1 MHIMLYG
8 ALIYLAVFVATIGP
22 VDADPLNMQ
31 ADAGVD
37 AKPDENVSETRGY
50 IRITSTG
57 SVDGNQY
64 NVPFGNSQGSS
75 ISDLASALI
84 EDSLDVIVILFVG
97 LSMLI
102 AGFILSRKHYRGRYQ
117 LEGYGSV

>member
-1 MHIMLYG
+1 MHIILYG
-8 ALIYLAVFVATIGP
+8 VLIYLAVFVAAIGP

-31 ADAGVD
+31 AYTGVD

-50 IRITSTG
+50 IRVTSTG
-57 SVDGNQY
+57 SVDGDQY
-64 NVPFGNSQGSS
+64 NVPFGDSQGSS

>member
-1 MHIMLYG
+1 MHIVLYG
-8 ALIYLAVFVATIGP
+8 VLIYLAVFVAAIGSA
-22 VDADPLNMQ
+22 DTDPLNMQ
-31 ADAGVD
+31 ADAGVY
-37 AKPDENVSETRGY
+37 AKPDGTASETRGY
-50 IRITSTG
+50 IRVTSTG
-57 SVDGNQY
+57 SVDGDQY

-84 EDSLDVIVILFVG
+84 EGSLDVIVILFVG